1 MEDAKR
7 QTLARIVRAGAE
19 EMLPR
24 QLALLEQLCA
34 IDSGTGNEAGNA
46 AVIGLLMPVLSEL
59 GARTER
65 VTESGLGTHLV
76 VRVRPE
82 RPRGKVLLAAHLD
95 TVFGPGFA
103 EKHPFHIEGEW
114 AHGLGA
120 GDCKSGVLISLFGA
134 LILKKAG
141 LLPPWELTYLFTC
154 DEETGSRSGRK
165 VYAREAQGADLAL
178 VFEGGRERDGRPRFV
193 TSRRG
198 VILGAID
205 VEGREAHAGKAYL
218 EGRSAVLELA
228 HQIIRL
234 YSFNDYEKGIYYN
247 VAPISGGRP
256 NGVVAGA
263 ARGEFCVAGI
273 PENADFPVIQAKLDS
288 MADQVT
294 VEGCRVQVTYRT
306 LFPAME
312 RNAANHRAYLRAA
325 EAAELLGWE
334 PEEIADPAATDGA
347 YLSTFG
353 GDRRFRKTHIPPGR
367 RIEFGIDSD
376 RGGSVMAARHAGRRI
391 GTVSS
396 QHRAAERR
404 RRSTPAAPRRVQ
416 RGKRETLT
424 PGERRHLIQLV
435 ACGSIFV
442 LLVAVKLL
450 LPGRMAQVNARLT
463 GMLEQNIDVQAVF
476 SAVGRAVSG
485 EADVDVALQDMYQA
499 VFDPQE
505 DSAVEVSAP
514 AGGEAVSLQLPA
526 AIAPLRAFRTGTG
539 SSDGW
544 LDLPAAASQTAET
557 AQTAEADQTAE
568 TAETAS
574 QGAAEAS
581 TLAYVLYSDQNL
593 PDNVCLE
600 QALLGFDYCT
610 PVMGTLTSD
619 FGYREHPVE
628 GEERF
633 HYGIDIG
640 AAAGTEIGCFADG
653 TVTAVGESSS
663 YGKYITVAHEGGY
676 STLYAH
682 CSRIIAS
689 SGASVKEGDVIA
701 EVGETGVATGPH
713 LHFELHEGSQYLN
726 PIYYVSLA

>member
-1 MEDAKR
+1 M
-7 QTLARIVRAGAE
+7 
-19 EMLPR
+19 
-24 QLALLEQLCA
+24 
-34 IDSGTGNEAGNA
+34 
-46 AVIGLLMPVLSEL
+46 
-59 GARTER
+59 
-65 VTESGLGTHLV
+65 
-76 VRVRPE
+76 
-82 RPRGKVLLAAHLD
+82 LLAAHLD

-256 NGVVAGA
+256 NGVVAGE

-347 YLSTFG
+347 YLSTYG
-353 GDRRFRKTHIPPGR
+353 VPTVDALSAMAEQIHTTEERVRIPSIRDRTALC
-367 RIEFGIDSD
+367 
-376 RGGSVMAARHAGRRI
+376 AA
-391 GTVSS
+391 
-396 QHRAAERR
+396 
-404 RRSTPAAPRRVQ
+404 
-416 RGKRETLT
+416 
-424 PGERRHLIQLV
+424 
-435 ACGSIFV
+435 V
-442 LLVAVKLL
+442 L
-450 LPGRMAQVNARLT
+450 G
-463 GMLEQNIDVQAVF
+463 
-476 SAVGRAVSG
+476 
-485 EADVDVALQDMYQA
+485 
-499 VFDPQE
+499 
-505 DSAVEVSAP
+505 
-514 AGGEAVSLQLPA
+514 
-526 AIAPLRAFRTGTG
+526 
-539 SSDGW
+539 
-544 LDLPAAASQTAET
+544 
-557 AQTAEADQTAE
+557 
-568 TAETAS
+568 
-574 QGAAEAS
+574 
-581 TLAYVLYSDQNL
+581 
-593 PDNVCLE
+593 
-600 QALLGFDYCT
+600 LLG
-610 PVMGTLTSD
+610 
-619 FGYREHPVE
+619 
-628 GEERF
+628 
-633 HYGIDIG
+633 
-640 AAAGTEIGCFADG
+640 
-653 TVTAVGESSS
+653 
-663 YGKYITVAHEGGY
+663 
-676 STLYAH
+676 
-682 CSRIIAS
+682 
-689 SGASVKEGDVIA
+689 
-701 EVGETGVATGPH
+701 
-713 LHFELHEGSQYLN
+713 
-726 PIYYVSLA
+726 